1 MSIARVKKNDIV
13 VMIAG
18 VEAGKTGKVLYV
30 DRASGRVLVEGL
42 NLVKKALRKSE
53 NRPQGG
59 IVEKEAAV
67 SESRLMLYCPECK
80 KGVRIKRVPEGDRRV
95 RKCKR
100 CSHAFEG

>member
-13 VMIAG
+13 VAVGG
-18 VEAGKTGKVLYV
+18 VEAGKMGKVLYV

-59 IVEKEAAV
+59 IH
-67 SESRLMLYCPECK
+67 P
-80 KGVRIKRVPEGDRRV
+80 G
-95 RKCKR
+95 
-100 CSHAFEG
+100 